1 MSFRYI
7 QHSKNKLH
15 SLDHIPTHSNQV
27 NNVATHSSAHIPRE
41 VDHEVE
47 KILEKINLSR
57 LNETKTEQARQLF
70 S

>member
-1 MSFRYI
+1 MQELEIRSISTF
-7 QHSKNKLH
+7 H

-27 NNVATHSSAHIPRE
+27 SNVATHSSAHIPRE